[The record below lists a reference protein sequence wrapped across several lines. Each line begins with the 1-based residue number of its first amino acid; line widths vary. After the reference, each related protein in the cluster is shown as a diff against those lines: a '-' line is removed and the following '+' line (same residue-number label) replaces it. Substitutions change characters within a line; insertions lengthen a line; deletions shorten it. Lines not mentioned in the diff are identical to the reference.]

1 MKENDENK
9 NIINNK
15 DDLYID
21 GNEKETN
28 NNDLDE
34 YRNTLAD
41 IKGFKNVPE
50 IIKIERVKDN
60 INTYDRSIKVI
71 LIGDCNV
78 GKTSILRRLTDNKFN
93 EKYLPSK
100 SLEYTNYS
108 IKINN
113 YTLRMQIWDTS
124 GQEKYESGSIIL
136 NYYKT
141 AEVAI
146 FIYAIND
153 LNSYNNINNYIND
166 LYDNDEQNHIKK
178 ILLGNKQDL
187 NDERK
192 VEYTNAQKFSQNNKF
207 DYFEEISCKTENS
220 KKNEYNNIQ
229 NIFNYIGRIFY
240 EENSRLSHSS
250 SINQYSAS
258 SSVVESR
265 NQNNESAEWK
275 KCCIACNIL

>member
-41 IKGFKNVPE
+41 IKGFKNEPE

-100 SLEYTNYS
+100 S
-108 IKINN
+108 
-113 YTLRMQIWDTS
+113 
-124 GQEKYESGSIIL
+124 
-136 NYYKT
+136 
-141 AEVAI
+141 
-146 FIYAIND
+146 
-153 LNSYNNINNYIND
+153 
-166 LYDNDEQNHIKK
+166 
-178 ILLGNKQDL
+178 
-187 NDERK
+187 
-192 VEYTNAQKFSQNNKF
+192 
-207 DYFEEISCKTENS
+207 
-220 KKNEYNNIQ
+220 
-229 NIFNYIGRIFY
+229 
-240 EENSRLSHSS
+240 
-250 SINQYSAS
+250 
-258 SSVVESR
+258 
-265 NQNNESAEWK
+265 
-275 KCCIACNIL
+275 

>member
-15 DDLYID
+15 DDLFID

-41 IKGFKNVPE
+41 IKGFKNEPE

-113 YTLRMQIWDTS
+113 YTLRMQIWDT
-124 GQEKYESGSIIL
+124 
-136 NYYKT
+136 
-141 AEVAI
+141 
-146 FIYAIND
+146 
-153 LNSYNNINNYIND
+153 
-166 LYDNDEQNHIKK
+166 
-178 ILLGNKQDL
+178 
-187 NDERK
+187 
-192 VEYTNAQKFSQNNKF
+192 
-207 DYFEEISCKTENS
+207 
-220 KKNEYNNIQ
+220 
-229 NIFNYIGRIFY
+229 
-240 EENSRLSHSS
+240 
-250 SINQYSAS
+250 
-258 SSVVESR
+258 
-265 NQNNESAEWK
+265 
-275 KCCIACNIL
+275 

>member
-1 MKENDENK
+1 M
-9 NIINNK
+9 
-15 DDLYID
+15 
-21 GNEKETN
+21 
-28 NNDLDE
+28 
-34 YRNTLAD
+34 AD
-41 IKGFKNVPE
+41 IKGFKNEPE

-153 LNSYNNINNYIND
+153 FNSYNNINNYIND

-265 NQNNESAEWK
+265 NQYNESAEWK